1 MPLYFVDEQGNA
13 VVSSTA
19 LAGDGVAAGG
29 SGSGGGSGPTEG
41 LQLYVAF
48 IDNAVGGETSL
59 AKPTGSP
66 PIPNNETTEL
76 YIDGRKVRRG
86 SDKVFTVAAGGGSV
100 HFAALLP
107 GQDVE
112 LRFYGP

>member
-13 VVSSTA
+13 IVSSTA
-19 LAGDGVAAGG
+19 LAGDSLAT
-29 SGSGGGSGPTEG
+29 SGSGGSGGGGTTEA
-41 LQLYVAF
+41 LQLYTAF
-48 IDNAVGGETSL
+48 IDGAVGGETSL
-59 AKPTGSP
+59 AKPPSSP

-86 SDKVFTVAAGGGSV
+86 ADKVFTVAAGGGSV
-100 HFAALLP
+100 NFAPLLP

-112 LRFYGP
+112 LRFYGA